1 MIEFRIQLHQWIS
14 FNYWAI
20 NIRSNSLIVKI
31 TKPQSEISR
40 ENSIFVGKPLVNVHG
55 ILSSVRWEWVE
66 TACSL
71 IRNAA
76 PVKRTVNKALLFTTS
91 VIGTY
96 SEKALTTNKNSVFFP
111 TWINYLAVLSILTTS
126 CALFFSLL
134 SSSCN
139 LSFGVCEH
147 TQW

>member
-1 MIEFRIQLHQWIS
+1 MTEFRIQLYQWIS

-40 ENSIFVGKPLVNVHG
+40 ENSIFVGKPLVNVHD
-55 ILSSVRWEWVE
+55 ILSSVRWEWME

-71 IRNAA
+71 IRNEV
-76 PVKRTVNKALLFTTS
+76 PVKHTVNKALLFTTS

-96 SEKALTTNKNSVFFP
+96 SEKALTTNKNSVFF
-111 TWINYLAVLSILTTS
+111 
-126 CALFFSLL
+126 LL
-134 SSSCN
+134 
-139 LSFGVCEH
+139 E
-147 TQW
+147 